1 MLYSI
6 TNKESFNDVGDITD
20 AILRAKGA
28 DYVSDECDDL
38 LLVEQETH
46 TFLQSIVIP
55 NKVPMIFD

>member
-20 AILRAKGA
+20 TILRAKGA

-38 LLVEQETH
+38 LLVEPETH
-46 TFLQSIVIP
+46 TSFAKLYPVS
-55 NKVPMIFD
+55 